1 MNVLIPGLEIAE
13 CRSRMWW
20 VFILG
25 GIRLAGVVAPSFH
38 SSPDV
43 KIDKSLFKI
52 PPVKDYFIG
61 PYGSFSFL
69 LDLTV

>member
-13 CRSRMWW
+13 CRFRMWW

-52 PPVKDYFIG
+52 PLSKII
-61 PYGSFSFL
+61 L
-69 LDLTV
+69 LDHMVLFPFF